1 MPLALGSIGLSNF
14 EEEPTRIIRNVT
26 ESHRRTIKSPVTRMM
41 RASDL
46 ALRDLLII
54 QELNMF
60 YNNRP
65 TLRHRISS

>member
-1 MPLALGSIGLSNF
+1 
-14 EEEPTRIIRNVT
+14 
-26 ESHRRTIKSPVTRMM
+26 MM